1 MRLIKTLGVILLLAG
16 SLIVVSSSGAFDS
29 LDADRG
35 VDVETASDQN
45 AYLGVEYGN
54 DLTTPAGGTPT
65 LELESSNADRG
76 GFCIIFDCSDYEYS
90 DEVVIIFEDNTATGD
105 LSITDESFT
114 TDNRDVAA
122 QNDLRIEYDQGV
134 GVMRGDFSCPSGGA
148 FFGDGD
154 QEEDSAKTTVNI
166 QASDGD
172 VTINLE
178 REVNIECVP
187 D

>member
-1 MRLIKTLGVILLLAG
+1 MRLIKTLGVVLLLAG
-16 SLIVVSSSGAFDS
+16 SLVVVSSSGAFDS
-29 LDADRG
+29 LDAGRG
-35 VDVETASDQN
+35 VSVETAADEN
-45 AYLGVEYGN
+45 AYLGVKY
-54 DLTTPAGGTPT
+54 DDKLTTSTDGTPT
-65 LELESSNADRG
+65 LELESGKADGG
-76 GFCIIFDCSDYEYS
+76 GFCFFGCSDYEYNGR
-90 DEVVIIFEDNTATGD
+90 EMIIFEDNTATGD

-122 QNDLRIEYDQGV
+122 QNDLRIEYDQGI
-134 GVMRGDFSCPSGGA
+134 GVMRGDFSCPSGGTLW
-148 FFGDGD
+148 GYGD